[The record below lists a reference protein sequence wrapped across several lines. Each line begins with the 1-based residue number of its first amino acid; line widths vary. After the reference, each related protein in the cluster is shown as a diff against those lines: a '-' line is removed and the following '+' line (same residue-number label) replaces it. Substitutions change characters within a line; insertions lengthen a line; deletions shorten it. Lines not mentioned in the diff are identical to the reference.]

1 MMTKKISLLLALFC
15 VLTGHAIGQSITGTV
30 LDSENSDPIP
40 GVNIVVVS
48 SGSGTITNMDGEFEL
63 DLGQES
69 ANVRF
74 SFIGYDNFILEAQ
87 AGENYTINL
96 VPSDMM
102 LDDVVVVG
110 YGSQRKE
117 NLTGAVSSID
127 VEKAISSRP
136 VTDVGK
142 ALQGIS
148 PGLTITNQQGGVGTE
163 STIRLRGS
171 TGSLNASGGTSPL
184 ILVDNVEIPSLNLV
198 NPDDIAEISVLK
210 DAASAAI
217 YGTRATWGVI
227 LITTKKGS
235 KDDKVRVT
243 YRNNIAWNT
252 PTMMPEQTSAYENA
266 KVLLD
271 IAERTSGANSI
282 SSIGYNVDQEALG
295 KIKDWEEQYGH
306 MSQNE
311 LGEMQMGRDFEIRGG
326 KTYFYRSFD
335 PFKEFTRKWT
345 PQQSHNFS
353 VNGGS
358 DKSTFNVSFGYL
370 EQSGVMKENTDT
382 YERYNFSTNVTTQVR
397 DWWEV
402 KTGVL
407 LTRSTETQPYR
418 FTSGLY
424 DAWYYLLRWPRWYPY
439 ADYEDKPFR
448 SAVTDMKYANDESD
462 TQNYGRLNLGSI
474 FTPIDGMSINV
485 DYTFSL
491 LNKNLRRNGGTIMA
505 YNMFT
510 ANPTENYGDIYGQ
523 THDRVIESSRYTVS
537 NVFKAYGT
545 YEFDLNDQHN
555 FKVMAGMDAE
565 DRRNFSHYS
574 EARGLIDPTTPAIK
588 LTTGDEYA
596 RNSTYAYDYEF
607 ASAGAF
613 ARFNYDFQQKYLV
626 EVNGRYDGSSRFPE
640 GDKWAFFPSASV
652 GWRVTEEPFMDFT
665 DPVLSDLKIR
675 GSWGTIGNQDVA
687 ANSFLSTMSNS
698 PSSGWVMDGGQI
710 PYITSP
716 TIISPSLT
724 WERVSTLDIGLDAR
738 FFRNKMG
745 VVFDWYKRTTTDM
758 HSPGETLPA
767 SFGASSPLRNYGEL
781 EGKGYEIMLDFN
793 HQFSNGLQM
802 SLRAGF
808 SDVKEEI
815 VKYSNSIENIYSNY
829 EGKELGEIWG
839 YETDRLFQESDF
851 VNGEMREGIASQSL
865 FESGAFQYGPGDVKY
880 QDLNGDGEINY
891 GSNTLD
897 DHGDL
902 RVIGNTRPRYEYSFG
917 LDLAWKGFD
926 FSTFFQGVGQRD
938 IWAIGSIAIPSF
950 IDNEAYYDHFM
961 DYWTPENTD
970 AFYPR
975 PASHSWVSNGRN
987 FLRQSRYLLDLS
999 YLRCKNMTLGYTLPR
1014 QLVSRAS
1021 FEQVRVYVSGENLF
1035 EFTDAHLP
1043 VDPESTENKNGNT
1056 SGFSFGRSYPYSRT
1070 ISCGVQI
1077 SF

>member
-1 MMTKKISLLLALFC
+1 MTKKISLLLALFC
-15 VLTGHAIGQSITGTV
+15 MLTGYTVGQNITGTV
-30 LDSENSDPIP
+30 LDQESGEPIP
-40 GVNIVVVS
+40 GVNIVVVDT
-48 SGSGTITNMDGEFEL
+48 GSGTITDMEGNFEL
-63 DLGQES
+63 KTQEES
-69 ANVRF
+69 VRLRF
-74 SFIGYDNFILEAQ
+74 SFIGYENQTLEAT
-87 AGENYTINL
+87 AGQNVTVL
-96 VPSDMM
+96 LAPSDLM

-110 YGSQRKE
+110 YGVQRKE
-117 NLTGAVSSID
+117 NLTGAVSSVD
-127 VEKAISSRP
+127 VEKTLNSRP
-136 VTDVGK
+136 VTDVAK
-142 ALQGIS
+142 ALQGVT
-148 PGLTITNQQGGVGTE
+148 PGLTITNQQGGIGTE

-171 TGSLNASGGTSPL
+171 TGSLNATSGTSPL
-184 ILVDNVEIPSLNLV
+184 ILVDNVEVPSLNLV

-235 KDDKVRVT
+235 KGDKVSVS

-252 PTMMPEQTSAYENA
+252 PTVMPEQASAYDNA
-266 KVLLD
+266 KVLLE

-282 SSIGYNVDQEALG
+282 SSIGYNIDQEALG
-295 KIKDWEEQYGH
+295 KIKDWDEQYGH
-306 MSQNE
+306 MSQAE

-353 VNGGS
+353 VNGGNE
-358 DKSTFNVSFGYL
+358 KSTYNISFGYL
-370 EQSGVMKENTDT
+370 DQSGVMKENTDT
-382 YERYNFSTNVTTQVR
+382 YERYNFNSNVSTQVR
-397 DWWEV
+397 DWWEI
-402 KTGVL
+402 KAGVL
-407 LTRSTETQPYR
+407 LTRSVETQPYR

-439 ADYEDKPFR
+439 ADYEGKPFR

-462 TQNYGRLNLGSI
+462 THNYGRLNLGSV
-474 FTPIDGMSINV
+474 FTPLEGLTVNV

-505 YNMFT
+505 YNMFK
-510 ANPTENYGDIYGQ
+510 ANPTDNYEDIYGQ
-523 THDRVIESSRYTVS
+523 THNRVIESSRYTVS

-545 YEFDLNDQHN
+545 YDFTLQDQHN
-555 FKVMAGMDAE
+555 FKIMGGMDAE

-574 EARGLIDPTTPAIK
+574 EARGLIDPTTPAIA
-588 LTTGDEYA
+588 LTTGEEYT
-596 RNSTYAYDYEF
+596 RNSTYGYDYEF
-607 ASAGAF
+607 AAAGFF
-613 ARFNYDFQQKYLV
+613 ARFNYDYQQKYLF
-626 EVNGRYDGSSRFPE
+626 EINGRYDGSSRFPE

-652 GWRVTEEPFMDFT
+652 GWRITEEPFMGFA
-665 DPVLSDLKIR
+665 DPVLYDLKLR
-675 GSWGTIGNQDVA
+675 TSWGTIGNQDVA

-698 PSSGWVMDGGQI
+698 PYSGWVIGGSEI

-716 TIISPSLT
+716 TIISQGLT
-724 WERVSTLDIGLDAR
+724 WERVSTLDFGFDAR
-738 FFRNKMG
+738 LFSNKVG
-745 VVFDWYKRTTTDM
+745 VTFDWYKRTTTDM

-793 HQFSNGLQM
+793 HQFVNGLQM
-802 SLRAGF
+802 GLRAGF
-808 SDVKEEI
+808 SDVKEKI
-815 VKYSNSIENIYSNY
+815 VKYSNSIENIYYNY

-851 VNGEMREGIASQSL
+851 VNGEMKEGIPSQEL

-880 QDLNGDGEINY
+880 KDLNGDGVIDY
-891 GSNTLD
+891 GTNTVD

-917 LDLAWKGFD
+917 LDLNWKGFD
-926 FSTFFQGVGQRD
+926 FSTFFQGVGKRD
-938 IWAIGSIAIPSF
+938 LWAIGSIAIPSF
-950 IDNEAYYDHFM
+950 IDNEAYYQHFM

-987 FLRQSRYLLDLS
+987 FLRQTRYLLDLS
-999 YLRCKNMTLGYTLPR
+999 YLRCKNMTLGYTLP
-1014 QLVSRAS
+1014 QSLVSRAS
-1021 FEQVRVYVSGENLF
+1021 IERVRIYVSGENLF

-1043 VDPESTENKNGNT
+1043 VDPESTEYKNGNT